1 MAESKSLAD
10 RMTFPSESESKD
22 TPPEVS
28 DRTEEQ
34 PAAKDDG
41 SVANAQT
48 DGAIDQ
54 NGASNGT
61 ALREPEFDVE
71 VKLSDLQADPNN
83 PLYSAKTFE
92 QLNLSVSCP

>member
-10 RMTFPSESESKD
+10 RMTFPSESESKAD
-22 TPPEVS
+22 T
-28 DRTEEQ
+28 TEA
-34 PAAKDDG
+34 PAAKEEASAANGDG
-41 SVANAQT
+41 NLEKAQT

-54 NGASNGT
+54 NGT

-92 QLNLSVSCP
+92 QLNLSVFRP